1 MFRIS
6 NLSVRYSYVNAVND
20 LNLEIAPGEMVALLG
35 GNGAGKTTTLRTISG
50 LLQPHIGTIEYD
62 GENLVGLRPHDIVS
76 RGIIQVPEGRRIFP
90 ELSVRENL
98 VAGAYQSKGDTSS
111 DFDRVF
117 ALFPKLKE
125 RLTQRGLTLSGGE
138 QQMLAIG
145 RAMMGRPKL
154 LMFDEP
160 SLGLAPII
168 VDRLFE
174 QIKLLKAGTTILLVE
189 QNAQLALE
197 LADRA
202 YILQQGQVV
211 SEGTGSDLLQS
222 DWLRQAYLGAS
233 AKS

>member
-50 LLQPHIGTIEYD
+50 LLQPHTGAIEYD

-90 ELSVRENL
+90 DLSVRENL
-98 VAGAYQSKGDTSS
+98 VVGAYQSKGDTSA

-211 SEGTGSDLLQS
+211 SQGTGLDLLQS

-233 AKS
+233 AKT

>member
-1 MFRIS
+1 MFRIR
-6 NLSVRYSYVNAVND
+6 NLSVRYSFVNAVTD
-20 LNLEIAPGEMVALLG
+20 LNIEIAPGEMVALLG

-50 LLQPHIGTIEYD
+50 LLQPHEGSIEYD
-62 GENLVGLRPHDIVS
+62 GESLVGLRPHDIVA

-90 ELSVRENL
+90 DLSVKENL
-98 VAGAYQSKGDTSS
+98 VAGAYQSKGDISA

-125 RLTQRGLTLSGGE
+125 RLKQRGLTLSGGE

-145 RAMMGRPKL
+145 RAMMARPKL

-174 QIKLLKAGTTILLVE
+174 QIKMLKADTTILLVE

-211 SEGTGSDLLQS
+211 SQGTGSDLLQS
-222 DWLRQAYLGAS
+222 DWLQQAYLGT
-233 AKS
+233 AKT